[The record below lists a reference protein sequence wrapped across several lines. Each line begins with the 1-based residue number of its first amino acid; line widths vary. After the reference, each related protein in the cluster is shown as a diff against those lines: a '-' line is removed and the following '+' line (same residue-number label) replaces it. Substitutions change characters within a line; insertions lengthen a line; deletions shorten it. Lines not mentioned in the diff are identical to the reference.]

1 MKPKALTVTSKQ
13 DHATRFPASPDGS
26 WWMAAD
32 RESFTA
38 RATQEVPRMTLAKF
52 GPSFAQ
58 TFSEASHKR
67 HARLRS
73 AFPESE
79 DV

>member
-1 MKPKALTVTSKQ
+1 MKKTLTVSSKE
-13 DHATRFPASPDGS
+13 DHKRRFPSSPDGS
-26 WWMAAD
+26 WWQAAD

-38 RATQEVPRMTLAKF
+38 RAAREVPRMKLAKF

-73 AFPESE
+73 AFPETE
-79 DV
+79 EL